1 VADRFATAALRCIL
15 SAMPATQPPPDYRS
29 LSLWHD
35 TIDDD
40 FTPRPSLD
48 RDVEVDVVIVGAGY
62 TGLWTAYHLA
72 AADPTA
78 RIVVLEREV
87 AGFGASGRN
96 GGWCSALFPAS
107 LQRMAT
113 EGGREAAV
121 RMQHRLHETVAE
133 IGAIA
138 EREGIDCHFDQGGY
152 LSVARNPGQ
161 LERVQAEVADFHDW
175 GFGPD
180 DHRLLDAGEVAE
192 FAQVSGALGGSWT
205 PHCAAIHP
213 ARLVRGLASAVERR
227 GVTIHERT
235 PAVDVGSRRVVTPH
249 GTVRAEHVVLATE
262 GYTPT
267 VTGRRRA
274 IAPVYSLMTATEP
287 LSDEVWD
294 RIGLGRRT
302 TFADNRHLVVYG
314 QRTRDARI
322 AFGGRGAPYHYAS
335 RISPVHERDDRVHGM
350 LQRILVDLF
359 PVLRDVTFTHAWG
372 GNLGVPRD
380 WFPSVRHDRHTGLA
394 FAGGYVGD
402 GVATSALAGR
412 TLAAMIAEDD
422 PDDLA
427 SLPWAGR
434 TSREWEPEPLRWL
447 GVNAVTA
454 LMTAAD
460 RTERRTGRRSRAA
473 SAFWAAMGQ

>member
-1 VADRFATAALRCIL
+1 
-15 SAMPATQPPPDYRS
+15 MPATPPQRDYRS

-35 TIDDD
+35 TVDDD
-40 FTPRPSLD
+40 LTPRPSLGG
-48 RDVEVDVVIVGAGY
+48 DVEADVVVVGAGY

-78 RIVVLEREV
+78 RIVVVEQEV

-107 LQRMAT
+107 LRRTAG
-113 EGGREAAV
+113 EGGRDAAV
-121 RMQHRLHETVAE
+121 RLQRLLHETVADV
-133 IGAIA
+133 GATA

-161 LERVQAEVADFHDW
+161 LERARAEVADLHSW
-175 GFGPD
+175 GFGPE
-180 DHRLLDAGEVAE
+180 DHRLLGAGEVAE
-192 FAQVSGALGGSWT
+192 FAHVSDALGGSWT
-205 PHCAAIHP
+205 PHCAALHP
-213 ARLVRGLASAVERR
+213 ARLVRGLATAVERR

-235 PAVDVGSRRVVTPH
+235 PAVDVASRRVVTPH

-267 VTGRRRA
+267 IPGHRRDL
-274 IAPVYSLMTATEP
+274 APVYSLMTATEP
-287 LSDEVWD
+287 LTDDVWET
-294 RIGLGRRT
+294 IGLHRRT

-314 QRTRDARI
+314 QRTRDGRI
-322 AFGGRGAPYHYAS
+322 AFGGRGAPYHFAS
-335 RISPVHERDDRVHGM
+335 RVSPEHERDARVHGM
-350 LQRILVDLF
+350 LQRILVELF
-359 PVLRDVTFTHAWG
+359 PALRGVAFTHAWG

-380 WFPSVRHDRHTGLA
+380 WFPSVRHDRRTGLA

-412 TLAAMIAEDD
+412 TLAAMITGDD

-427 SLPWAGR
+427 RLPWAGR
-434 TSREWEPEPLRWL
+434 TSRPWEPEPLRWL

-454 LMTAAD
+454 LMTSAD
-460 RTERRTGRRSRAA
+460 WSEGRTGRRSRAA
-473 SAFWAAMGQ
+473 SAFWSALGQ

>member
-1 VADRFATAALRCIL
+1 
-15 SAMPATQPPPDYRS
+15 MPASGYRG

-40 FTPRPSLD
+40 FAPRPSLD
-48 RDVEVDVVIVGAGY
+48 GDREVDVAIVGAGY
-62 TGLWTAYHLA
+62 TGLWTAYHLVRT
-72 AADPTA
+72 DPSVRVA
-78 RIVVLEREV
+78 VLEKEV

-107 LQRMAT
+107 LKRMAA
-113 EGGREAAV
+113 ERGRDAAI
-121 RMQHRLHETVAE
+121 RMQLRLHETVAE
-133 IGAIA
+133 VGRISH
-138 EREGIDCHFDQGGY
+138 EEGIDCHFDQGGY
-152 LSVARNPGQ
+152 LSVARNSAQ
-161 LERVQAEVADFHDW
+161 LERVRDELADFRSW
-175 GFGPD
+175 GFGD
-180 DHRLLDAGEVAE
+180 ADHRLLDSHEVAE
-192 FAQVSGALGGSWT
+192 FAHVSDALGGSWT

-213 ARLVRGLASAVERR
+213 ARLVRGLARVAERR
-227 GVTIHERT
+227 GAVIHERT
-235 PAVDVGSRRVVTPH
+235 SAVDVRSRRVVTPH

-267 VTGRRRA
+267 VAGRRRS

-287 LSDEVWD
+287 LPDEVWAQ
-294 RIGLGRRT
+294 IGLEGRT
-302 TFADNRHLVVYG
+302 TFADNRHLTIYG
-314 QRTRDARI
+314 QRTRDGRI

-335 RISPVHERDDRVHGM
+335 KVSPDFDRDARVHTM
-350 LQRILVDLF
+350 LRRILVELF
-359 PVLRDVTFTHAWG
+359 PVLADVTFTHAWG

-412 TLAAMIAEDD
+412 TLAAMITGED
-422 PDDLA
+422 PEDLT

-434 TSREWEPEPLRWL
+434 TSRDWEPEPLRWL

-454 LMTAAD
+454 LMSSAD
-460 RTERRTGRRSRAA
+460 RSERRTGRRSRAA
-473 SAFWAAMGQ
+473 SAFWTAMGH